1 VQLAHRAS
9 SAVAENQLSR
19 HGGLTY
25 LEVPTLV
32 PAESAAFYEHVLGWT
47 VEERGP
53 EDLRFRDP
61 DGHLIGRWMKGRDIH
76 ASPGLVPYF
85 YVDDI
90 DEAVRQVAARGGEVV
105 EGPRPEG
112 NLRVAQVR
120 DPAGNL
126 LGLWQAP
133 LAA

>member
-1 VQLAHRAS
+1 
-9 SAVAENQLSR
+9 
-19 HGGLTY
+19 
-25 LEVPTLV
+25 
-32 PAESAAFYEHVLGWT
+32 
-47 VEERGP
+47 
-53 EDLRFRDP
+53 
-61 DGHLIGRWMKGRDIH
+61 
-76 ASPGLVPYF
+76 VPYF

-90 DEAVRQVAARGGEVV
+90 DEAVRQVAARRGEVV
-105 EGPRPEG
+105 EGPRLEG